1 MSRRRVRCRRDA
13 DAFADLLPNMSLSRE
28 HKWEAVDRE
37 LTQIRD
43 RKQADEGGDQGDG
56 YLSDGL
62 YTLMAPS

>member
-1 MSRRRVRCRRDA
+1 
-13 DAFADLLPNMSLSRE
+13 MSLSRE